1 MSSAC
6 VQGISVRIFVIGNE
20 FVSQTKVDFHCSPW
34 MVAFKSGDIDTL
46 HVITGTHV
54 MDTTAFDGGGVAVC
68 SAFLLIVSYNVLE
81 GNINGVAYLDNV
93 FHAHIVPHF
102 DNHSLADRAIFIDDN
117 VRPHS
122 ASIIREFR
130 QKEAIDT
137 FQWPAM
143 SPDINPIDHV

>member
-20 FVSQTKVDFHCSPW
+20 FVSQTKVDFHCAPW

-54 MDTTAFDGGGVAVC
+54 MDTTAFGGGGVAVC

-81 GNINGVAYLDNV
+81 GNINGVAYLNNV
-93 FHAHIVPHF
+93 FHARIVPHF
-102 DNHSLADRAIFIDDN
+102 DNHSLADRAIFMDDII
-117 VRPHS
+117 RPH
-122 ASIIREFR
+122 IHGIVREFR
-130 QKEAIDT
+130 RLT
-137 FQWPAM
+137 HFSGLPY
-143 SPDINPIDHV
+143 P